1 MAKIYTDETPQPKIT
16 ARKYMGNDAYS
27 WAVFIDD
34 NPFVK
39 GLSKR
44 ETAYYKKLAA
54 KVYAERYKR

>member
-1 MAKIYTDETPQPKIT
+1 MAKITVPKIT
-16 ARKYMGNDAYS
+16 ARKYEGDDAYS